1 MGVRSFIMN
10 IKIAAILFMS
20 ATASAAAE
28 KEISIVTPFE
38 PATSRAAITHEYVKL
53 LNETQDVFNFRLMS
67 VPGADGESAYKRVV
81 TQSKLTKDVILQ
93 TNQAKFTDFERGR
106 ENNFNFLSTLS
117 ASVKA
122 LVVSKESNITTFKQF
137 IDYSKTK
144 DIIYRGNQ
152 INDAT
157 GNKLNNI
164 LVDNF
169 NLQVKS
175 IAYKGP
181 NDTLR
186 ALLIKEIDYAILNS
200 NNVNGNI
207 NQLVV
212 ASNTSIPG
220 LEHIP
225 TARDVGMTKFNY
237 VAYDVFSIPKD
248 NQELYNATYNLFRDT
263 CTSKELKDRLSK
275 ISSDTNIVCMGS
287 AGILATIRNDIEI
300 FGN

>member
-1 MGVRSFIMN
+1 MN
-10 IKIAAILFMS
+10 IKIAAILFM
-20 ATASAAAE
+20 TTTTAAAAQR
-28 KEISIVTPFE
+28 EISIITPFD
-38 PATSRAAITHEYVKL
+38 AASSRATITHEYIKL
-53 LNETQDVFNFRLMS
+53 LNETQDVFNFKLMF
-67 VPGADGESAYKRVV
+67 VPGADGESAYKRVI

-93 TNQAKFTDFERGR
+93 SNQGKFTDFEKGR
-106 ENNFNFLSTLS
+106 ENNFYFLSTLS

-122 LVVSKESNITTFKQF
+122 LVVNKESNITTFKQF
-137 IDYSKTK
+137 VDYAKTK
-144 DIIYRGNQ
+144 DILYRGHQ
-152 INDAT
+152 INDSS

-164 LVDNF
+164 LVEYINIPDK
-169 NLQVKS
+169 VKS

-181 NDTLR
+181 NETLR
-186 ALLIKEIDYAILNS
+186 AMLVKEIDYAILNS

-207 NQLVV
+207 NQLVA

-225 TARDVGMTKFNY
+225 TAREVGMTKFNY

-248 NQELYNATYNLFRDT
+248 NQELYDATYNLFRNT

-275 ISSDTNIVCMGS
+275 ISNEVNIVCMGS
-287 AGILATIRNDIEI
+287 AGILATIKNDIEI